1 MRQVLQGWNKVV
13 RGEAKILLAPLMSSE
28 ICKNGP
34 LVPRGAGQS
43 YGDASLNFSNYT
55 LLTDSM
61 IKMEIEYLP
70 ESVFVSSNLKIKEL
84 CAELHSKGRFLETV
98 PGSEEATIGGC
109 IASDVHGKNDR
120 LYGSFG
126 HSVIRV
132 EVCDQ
137 DSTNWVFPK
146 DQSFAYIVSGYGL
159 TGIITRAEIRTRKIP
174 GQEILTTTTK
184 TYGVKNLFIELA
196 RQVQKY
202 EYAVGWL
209 DLSFHVK
216 GTPRGYVEAGDW
228 ATSSKSKLG
237 RAGAV
242 TIPDFRINF
251 INPLSIKVFNSLTFF
266 SLKTKGALFRN
277 YEDFLFPTRK
287 MRKWNNLFGKT
298 GFHEIQVLISDPALD
313 DFIQILEEMRKK
325 FPIFLVGVKRIEK
338 SGLGCLSFTSKGW
351 SVAMNIPGK
360 YIDQRGVLEIQNLLF
375 NRCKAPQYLTKDASL
390 DKDLFNK
397 MYPQAQN
404 FREFRKSQFYDV
416 IFESEMS
423 KRLGL

>member
-1 MRQVLQGWNKVV
+1 MRQKLQGWNKVIT
-13 RGEAKILLAPLMSSE
+13 GEAEILCPTFISNQ
-28 ICKNGP
+28 IFKNGP
-34 LVPRGAGQS
+34 LVPRGGGQS
-43 YGDASLNFSNYT
+43 YGDASLNFSDYT
-55 LLTDSM
+55 LLTEPV
-61 IKMEIEYLP
+61 IKTEIEYLP
-70 ESVFVSSNLKIKEL
+70 ESVVVSSNLKIGEL

-126 HSVIRV
+126 HSVIRL

-137 DSTNWVFPK
+137 DTTNWVFPK
-146 DQSFAYIVSGYGL
+146 DQSFAYIISGYGL
-159 TGIITRAEIRTRKIP
+159 TGVITRAEIRTRKIP
-174 GQEILTTTTK
+174 GHDILTTTTK

-196 RQVQKY
+196 LQVQNY

-209 DLSFHVK
+209 DLSFRVK
-216 GTPRGYVEAGDW
+216 GAPRGYVEAGDW
-228 ATSSKSKLG
+228 TTSSKTKAG
-237 RAGAV
+237 RDGAI

-266 SLKTKGALFRN
+266 SLKTKSALLRN

-287 MRKWNNLFGKT
+287 MRKWNNLFGKA
-298 GFHEIQVLISDPALD
+298 GFHEIQVLISDPMLD
-313 DFIQILEEMRKK
+313 EFIEILEEMRKK

-360 YIDQRGVLEIQNLLF
+360 YIDERGVLEIQNLLF

-390 DKDLFNK
+390 DKEIFSK
-397 MYPQAQN
+397 MYPQAQD

-416 IFESEMS
+416 VFESEMS
-423 KRLGL
+423 KRLGI